1 MAIKN
6 MIAKKVKKEIKKV
19 KSDFKKIKD
28 FVAPERPKNY
38 KPPTF
43 KEYYAPIFKPPTK
56 KQFIESNSA
65 MLKQMKD
72 TIKNPKNQQKVKDFA
87 VDAALTVIPYGK
99 IIKPVYKG
107 VKSASKIMKRGK

>member
-28 FVAPERPKNY
+28 FVDPERPKNY

-43 KEYYAPIFKPPTK
+43 KEFFAPPTK
-56 KQFIESNSA
+56 KEFIQSNSNFSKA
-65 MLKQMKD
+65 MKD
-72 TIKNPKNQQKVKDFA
+72 SIKNPKNKQMVKDFA
-87 VDAALTVIPYGK
+87 VDAALTLAPYGK
-99 IIKPVYKG
+99 ILKPVYKG